1 MVREGLIGPEQ
12 ALARLEGI
20 DLAAIRDRRVAAGAP
35 PALCRAVPAS
45 IGVATG
51 EMALDAARAEER
63 AAAGAAVILVRGE
76 MATEDVAGIE
86 SARGILTAAGS
97 RTSHAA
103 VVARQLDRVCLVAC
117 EALRIDMDARRCT
130 IAGRQF
136 REGDVLTLDGR
147 SGEVFAGAVETLDE
161 APREYLAEVARWRE
175 MRRVAA

>member
-1 MVREGLIGPEQ
+1 MP
-12 ALARLEGI
+12 AR
-20 DLAAIRDRRVAAGAP
+20 
-35 PALCRAVPAS
+35 

-51 EMALDAARAEER
+51 EIALDAARAEER

-76 MATEDVAGIE
+76 MATDDVAGIE

-117 EALRIDMDARRCT
+117 EALRIDMEARRCV
-130 IAGRQF
+130 IAGRQY

-175 MRRVAA
+175 MRRAGRAGAQAA